1 MTDPLTSV
9 MKNSSHICY
18 CMCDEF
24 FVTDVITYIYLD
36 KKSFF
41 QLGCQ
46 PIFKLFSDSLQI
58 WGNPDL
64 ILYHLLWSITFRV
77 DVHFKHSVLVN
88 SQSWFVSTII
98 VSLHLHMHFDINWS
112 FSLICIVHFII
123 DLIFQMNSIISINL
137 MIKSP
142 LQYTKVQCKT
152 RIVGVNFYFACG
164 ILYRYNCKMVLRGQS
179 NQTYSSGFKSRF
191 LDFIMERLK
200 NFLEPAM
207 FCHLAVLI

>member
-1 MTDPLTSV
+1 MSL
-9 MKNSSHICY
+9 NRN
-18 CMCDEF
+18 
-24 FVTDVITYIYLD
+24 
-36 KKSFF
+36 
-41 QLGCQ
+41 
-46 PIFKLFSDSLQI
+46 LFSKTIFQFTTSFDLVTLCDLVTVFAEIKSVTKSRLHCTWLVFVI
-58 WGNPDL
+58 WTQTIRN
-64 ILYHLLWSITFRV
+64 I
-77 DVHFKHSVLVN
+77 LVN
-88 SQSWFVSTII
+88 SQSQFVSTII

-164 ILYRYNCKMVLRGQS
+164 ILYRYNCKMVLRGQT

-191 LDFIMERLK
+191 LGFIMERPHTH
-200 NFLEPAM
+200 FSW
-207 FCHLAVLI
+207 

>member
-1 MTDPLTSV
+1 M
-9 MKNSSHICY
+9 
-18 CMCDEF
+18 
-24 FVTDVITYIYLD
+24 D
-36 KKSFF
+36 KKSIF

-46 PIFKLFSDSLQI
+46 PIFKSFSDSLLI

-64 ILYHLLWSITFRV
+64 ILYHLLWNITFRA
-77 DVHFKHSVLVN
+77 DVHFKHGVLVN
-88 SQSWFVSTII
+88 SQSRFVSTII

-112 FSLICIVHFII
+112 FSPICIVHFII

-191 LDFIMERLK
+191 LGFIMERPHIFHHNSPNLFGIIC
-200 NFLEPAM
+200 NWNL
-207 FCHLAVLI
+207 VLILGS

>member
-1 MTDPLTSV
+1 M
-9 MKNSSHICY
+9 
-18 CMCDEF
+18 
-24 FVTDVITYIYLD
+24 
-36 KKSFF
+36 
-41 QLGCQ
+41 
-46 PIFKLFSDSLQI
+46 
-58 WGNPDL
+58 WL
-64 ILYHLLWSITFRV
+64 IARAT
-77 DVHFKHSVLVN
+77 VHETHF
-88 SQSWFVSTII
+88 TII

-179 NQTYSSGFKSRF
+179 NQAYSSGFKFRF
-191 LDFIMERLK
+191 IGFLMKGPGFFKLAASLPGQVELFGTQILYYFWRNQHKILGLIDFLV
-200 NFLEPAM
+200 NYLG
-207 FCHLAVLI
+207 